1 MEPPPP
7 PSYARPADAIASLVE
22 GAGMR
27 TPSLAVSPTGGWALQ
42 LSPPPMPSIAQLALP
57 ELRLG
62 GLRFSPTTLFPTR
75 MDVNG
80 GRCGTEP
87 KLLALPVGVRA
98 CGWRLWLTDS
108 CGAHTPP
115 PLCCLPL
122 LGTHQCRCSPPP
134 PGPCIDSVRPHP
146 VVCQAPVTNSQGITK
161 DVSLHEVALEGLP
174 AGYSLSY
181 VQWAPRGGGLAFMA
195 RRTAEPAADYEL
207 WHADWAHSG
216 KRSCRARRLLPHR
229 RFVSAGHVTA
239 HPSASAHHRPPA
251 TVHCRQCSA
260 ASTPQDP
267 GFASP
272 HPQPDGRAGAGAG
285 GRAGAAQNAVTGPPF
300 VFSPDGR
307 ALLVRAVPEDWG
319 EPPAAPATPAGPV
332 SQDNSGGGRSGAAT
346 YQDLIGSAHEAQ
358 LFA

>member
-1 MEPPPP
+1 MEPPP

-22 GAGMR
+22 GGGMR

-251 TVHCRQCSA
+251 TVHRA
-260 ASTPQDP
+260 APCL
-267 GFASP
+267 
-272 HPQPDGRAGAGAG
+272 HPSGSWLCL
-285 GRAGAAQNAVTGPPF
+285 T
-300 VFSPDGR
+300 S
-307 ALLVRAVPEDWG
+307 
-319 EPPAAPATPAGPV
+319 PPARRACGCGCWVRRRT
-332 SQDNSGGGRSGAAT
+332 R
-346 YQDLIGSAHEAQ
+346 
-358 LFA
+358 